1 MNINNQFYNQENNLI
16 LDDILNTG
24 KCQNLQKERYGKH
37 NNKNC
42 GSANVM
48 ITEELFQANRYRDI
62 VESQTELICRFLIDG
77 TLTFVNQ
84 ACCRYFGQTS
94 QELLGENFLLLIAE
108 ADRERAK
115 KEWQFL
121 NEDNPIVISDRQI
134 IAANGEG
141 RVYQWIEQAIFNNNG
156 LLIEYQSVGRD
167 ISKVSPQKSH
177 CYQQINTDENQQQL
191 QNIFQS
197 LDDVIWSIDAT
208 TWEVLYLNSAV
219 ESLYGRSLDE
229 FVTNPNLWLE
239 VIHPDDRVRVESVIP
254 ILFSRGTLQIEYRII
269 RPNGKFRW
277 LNNRMRLIKDHTG
290 ESTVINGIITEI
302 SEHKIAEKAL
312 LANENIFQLLV
323 EQIKDYAIYILDNH
337 GCVLSW
343 NIGSER
349 IYGYKSHEIIGQHF
363 SCFFTSDDVKLNNPE
378 QQLHQVQKQGI
389 YEVEGWHRRA
399 DGSLFW
405 ANVIITNLRD
415 KSGKILG
422 FAKITRDITE
432 QKKAE
437 EALRNSE
444 RLYRTMA
451 KNFPNGAVVVFDRDL
466 RYILADGSGLA
477 EVGLSQESLEGKTIW
492 EVFPPDVC
500 ATIEVDYRA
509 ALAGEKKVNE
519 IKYQQRFYLTQ
530 TVPFKNDNGEIIG
543 GMVVTQNIT
552 DRKNIEEALRESQE
566 KYKTLFQIF
575 PIGISITDKFGN
587 LIEVNSASE
596 EILGLSKTQH
606 TSRTYN
612 APEWHIIRPDG
623 TPMPANEFASVR
635 SLQENRVV
643 ANVEM
648 GIVKSETEISWIN
661 VTSAPIPLEN
671 YGVAIAYIDITERK
685 KAEEELYYR
694 EQEIRALVENAPD
707 IIARFDK
714 QQRYVYVN
722 PAIET
727 VLGITPEM
735 IIGKKNT
742 ELGISAEIVS
752 IYQQKMQ
759 NLFTSKKS
767 QIIEID
773 YPTPKGIIS
782 YQSRLVPEF
791 NKNGEIISVLVMSR
805 DITDRKQAEETL
817 RQLAERERLL
827 AAIAYRIRL
836 SLELQEILDTTV
848 AEVRQFLQCDRVLIY
863 QFQPDWS
870 GIMVAESVVQGWQS
884 VLGTIVKDDYL
895 QQTQAKSYK
904 QGQIQLIADI
914 SQANLTKC
922 HLELLMQFQVKA
934 NLVLPILQADN
945 LWGLLI
951 AQNCAKPR
959 QWQESEVNFLSQL
972 ATQVGIATK
981 QSQLYQQLKA
991 VNQELHKLATVDSL
1005 TQVANRRK
1013 FDEYLEQEWRR
1024 MARKKLPL
1032 SLILCDID
1040 FFKLYNDNY
1049 GHQGGDECLKQVAA
1063 VIRQSVKRSG
1073 DLVARYGGEE
1083 FAVILPNIDWKGA
1096 IFIAENIR
1104 DNLYN
1109 FKINHRYSRI
1119 SDRVTMSIGISSCI
1133 PCYECFPNILIA
1145 AADRA
1150 LYQAKAKGRDRIIY
1164 SS

>member
-1 MNINNQFYNQENNLI
+1 
-16 LDDILNTG
+16 
-24 KCQNLQKERYGKH
+24 
-37 NNKNC
+37 
-42 GSANVM
+42 M
-48 ITEELFQANRYRDI
+48 ITEELSSANRYRDI
-62 VESQTELICRFLIDG
+62 VESQTELICRFLNDG

-84 ACCRYFGQTS
+84 AFCSYFGQS
-94 QELLGENFLLLIAE
+94 SYELIGTNFLLLIGE
-108 ADRERAK
+108 TDREKAK
-115 KEWQFL
+115 QEWQIL
-121 NEDNPIVISDRQI
+121 NPNNAIGISDRLV
-134 IAANGEG
+134 IAANGEEEI
-141 RVYQWIEQAIFNNNG
+141 YQWIDQAIFNKHG
-156 LLIEYQSVGRD
+156 SLIEYQSVGRE
-167 ISKVSPQKSH
+167 ISNFLAKKHNYYQK
-177 CYQQINTDENQQQL
+177 NTEEKNQQQL

-197 LDDVIWSIDAT
+197 LDDVIWSIDAN

-219 ESLYGRSLDE
+219 ESLYGRSLNE
-229 FVTNPNLWLE
+229 FIKNPNLWLE
-239 VIHPDDRVRVESVIP
+239 VIHPDDRVRVENLIR
-254 ILFSRGTLQIEYRII
+254 ILFSRGTLQIEYRINRI
-269 RPNGKFRW
+269 IISNGKYRW
-277 LNNRMRLIKDHTG
+277 LHNRMRLIKDNTG
-290 ESTVINGIITEI
+290 KPSIINGIITEI
-302 SEHKIAEKAL
+302 SERKLAEKAL
-312 LANENIFQLLV
+312 RANENIFQLLV

-349 IYGYKSHEIIGQHF
+349 IYNYKAQEIIGQHF
-363 SCFFTSDDVKLNNPE
+363 SCFFTPDDIQAHKPQAE
-378 QQLHQVQKQGI
+378 LHQAQKQGM
-389 YEVEGWHRRA
+389 YEVEGWRRRG

-432 QKKAE
+432 KKEVE

-444 RLYRTMA
+444 QLYRTMA

-477 EVGLSQESLEGKTIW
+477 EVGLSRESLEGKTIW

-500 ATIEVDYRA
+500 ATIEGDYRA
-509 ALAGEKKVNE
+509 ALAGEKRVNE
-519 IKYQQRFYLTQ
+519 IKYAQRFYLTH
-530 TVPFKNDNGEIIG
+530 TVPFKNDSGEILG

-552 DRKNIEEALRESQE
+552 DRKHIEEALKESQE
-566 KYKTLFQIF
+566 KYKTLFEIL
-575 PIGISITDKFGN
+575 PIGIYITDKIGN
-587 LIEVNSASE
+587 LIEVNAASE
-596 EILGLSKTQH
+596 EILGLSKPQH
-606 TSRTYN
+606 ISRKYN
-612 APEWHIIRPDG
+612 APEWEIIRPDG
-623 TPMPANEFASVR
+623 TPMPASEFASVR
-635 SLQENRVV
+635 ALQENRVV

-648 GIVKSETEISWIN
+648 GIVKSATEISWIN

-671 YGVAIAYIDITERK
+671 YGVAIAYIDITQRK

-714 QQRYVYVN
+714 QQRYLYVN

-727 VLGITPEM
+727 VLGIMPEM

-742 ELGISAEIVS
+742 ELAIPSEIVA
-752 IYQQKMQ
+752 IFQNKMA
-759 NLFTSKKS
+759 NVFITKKS

-773 YPTPKGIIS
+773 YPTPKGVIS

-791 NKNGEIISVLVMSR
+791 NKCGEIISVLVISR

-817 RQLAERERLL
+817 RQLAEREKLL
-827 AAIAYRIRL
+827 GAIAYRIRL

-870 GIMVAESVVQGWQS
+870 GIMVAESVAQGWKS
-884 VLGTIVKDDYL
+884 VLGTTVKDDYL
-895 QQTQAKSYK
+895 QQNQAESYK
-904 QGQIQLIADI
+904 KGRIQLIPDI
-914 SQANLTKC
+914 SQANLSKC
-922 HLELLMQFQVKA
+922 HLELLKQFQVKA
-934 NLVLPILQADN
+934 NLVLPIFQGDK

-951 AQNCAKPR
+951 AQNCATPR

-991 VNQELHKLATVDSL
+991 VNQELHQIATVDSL

-1013 FDEYLEQEWRR
+1013 FDDYLTQEWRR
-1024 MARKKLPL
+1024 MARKQLPL

-1049 GHQGGDECLKQVAA
+1049 GHQGGDECLKKVASI
-1063 VIRQSVKRSG
+1063 IRQSVKRSG

-1083 FAVILPNIDWKGA
+1083 FAVILPNIDLKGA
-1096 IFIAENIR
+1096 ILVAENIR
-1104 DNLYN
+1104 YNLYN
-1109 FKINHRYSRI
+1109 FKINHSYSQV

-1133 PCYECFPNILIA
+1133 PCYECSPDFLIS

-1150 LYQAKAKGRDRIIY
+1150 LYQAKETGRDRIIY